1 MKKVTS
7 RMVAAHAGVSQST
20 VSKAINNN
28 PEIPPETRRRVI
40 RAGRE
45 LGYPLIPRHGR
56 RTIAIVI
63 PSFTGFEGYVGGML
77 STLTRELHRR
87 GMRQELIPGDDLALL
102 DERCIDGGISI
113 DWRPELGPLWGE
125 LLPSPLVR
133 INSRSDHAAN
143 CYSIVFDGEQAVSD
157 LVARLW
163 KLGHR
168 RIGFFFMDSRAHE
181 DANVSQRLAG
191 FLSAVERRGIPR
203 GLDFCEFDCLL
214 RTPEELAEI
223 LGRWR
228 KAGVTALIGANEI
241 GNALMYRAA
250 ALLGLRIPQDLSVV
264 GWEFANVSQFLNPPL
279 STLALDREIICREV
293 VDLLERLL
301 RKEPVGEDLHLPF
314 HYIERESVA
323 PPAR

>member
-7 RMVAAHAGVSQST
+7 RMVAAHAGVSQAT

-56 RTIAIVI
+56 RTIAIVV
-63 PSFTGFEGYVGGML
+63 PPHSGFEGYVGGML
-77 STLTRELHRR
+77 STLTRELHLR

-113 DWRPELGPLWGE
+113 DWRPELGPLWGG

-181 DANVSQRLAG
+181 DANVSQRLTG
-191 FLSAVERRGIPR
+191 FLSAIERRGVPR
-203 GLDFCEFDCLL
+203 GLDFCEFGCLY

-223 LGRWR
+223 LGRWH
-228 KAGVTALIGANEI
+228 KTGVTALIGANEI

-264 GWEFANVSQFLNPPL
+264 GWEFAHVSQFLNPPL
-279 STLALDREIICREV
+279 STLALDRETICREA

-314 HYIERESVA
+314 HYIGRESVA

>member
-28 PEIPPETRRRVI
+28 PEIPLETRRRVI

-45 LGYPLIPRHGR
+45 LGYPLIPRHGQ
-56 RTIAIVI
+56 RTIAIVV

-77 STLTRELHRR
+77 STLTRELYRR

-113 DWRPELGPLWGE
+113 DWRPELGPLWGA

-191 FLSAVERRGIPR
+191 FLSAVERRGVPR
-203 GLDFCEFDCLL
+203 GLDFCEFDCLY

-223 LGRWR
+223 LARWR

-250 ALLGLRIPQDLSVV
+250 ALLNLRIPQDLSVV
-264 GWEFANVSQFLNPPL
+264 GWEFAYVSQFLNPPL
-279 STLALDREIICREV
+279 STLALDRKTICREV

-301 RKEPVGEDLHLPF
+301 RKEPVAEDLHLPF
-314 HYIERESVA
+314 HYIGRESVA